1 MQTAISRIIHPAP
14 IQPADALRNRLC
26 LHVKNGVD
34 ILLKKGIIKTLFFI
48 VMLVLA
54 ILLGK
59 AAGNMAAGVN
69 WLSWLGAYAKF
80 GISTVNIN
88 LSVLQITFGMM
99 ININVAQTILLLAA
113 IFIYTK
119 IK

>member
-1 MQTAISRIIHPAP
+1 
-14 IQPADALRNRLC
+14 
-26 LHVKNGVD
+26 
-34 ILLKKGIIKTLFFI
+34 
-48 VMLVLA
+48 MLVLA

-59 AAGNMAAGVN
+59 AAGDMTAGIK

-99 ININVAQTILLLAA
+99 VNINVAQTILLLTS